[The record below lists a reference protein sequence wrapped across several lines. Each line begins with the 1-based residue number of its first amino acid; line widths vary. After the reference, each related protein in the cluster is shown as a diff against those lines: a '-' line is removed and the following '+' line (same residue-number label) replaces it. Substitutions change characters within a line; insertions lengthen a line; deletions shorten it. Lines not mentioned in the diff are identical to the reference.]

1 MVEPSATVDL
11 GLESTV
17 FYTGRPPRTSA
28 ASTQQARATVSSD
41 FQLERVNVY
50 CNEAT
55 GGCYVPYAI
64 LMDLEPGTM
73 DSVCVGP
80 FEQPF
85 RSYNFAFK
93 QTGADNSWAKRH
105 CIDSVLDVV
114 R

>member
-1 MVEPSATVDL
+1 M
-11 GLESTV
+11 
-17 FYTGRPPRTSA
+17 
-28 ASTQQARATVSSD
+28 
-41 FQLERVNVY
+41 Y

-80 FEQPF
+80 FKQPF

-105 CIDSVLDVV
+105 YIDSVLDVV
-114 R
+114 RKEAGGCDCLQSFQLCHSQW